1 MDMAAQK
8 QPGYPSRSASQPLP
22 AVSKRG
28 SSRPVVSREGEGEG
42 EARRGSPAVEQKKRG
57 RPLGR
62 KDSKPRKSRGS
73 AQKENQDSA
82 VPEPPLATS
91 GVKKKRGRPPGQKNG
106 TKKKVR
112 IRRPDGG
119 DYDMDATEDEGE
131 PGEDD
136 SEEFTDDD
144 PEEWTDD
151 EIDNADEKGNGD
163 GDHYAIPGER
173 DYEDEDG
180 RETDKDEYEYG
191 ESERDIESDL
201 LERLSAFSDDES
213 VTSKNSVES
222 VLIEGT
228 IKVPFSN
235 GNVHLMDKDNKGRFI
250 STSGFAYGVKR
261 SSNLKWSSGSHLK
274 GVSAETVVHIL
285 VLSLWI
291 MRIPIMLV
299 DIMR

>member
-8 QPGYPSRSASQPLP
+8 QPGYPSRSTSQPLP

-28 SSRPVVSREGEGEG
+28 SSRPVISREREE
-42 EARRGSPAVEQKKRG
+42 EARRGSPAIEQKKRG

-73 AQKENQDSA
+73 AQKETRDPA
-82 VPEPPLATS
+82 VPEPPSTTS
-91 GVKKKRGRPPGQKNG
+91 GAKKKKRGRPPGQKNG
-106 TKKKVR
+106 TTKKVR

-136 SEEFTDDD
+136 TEEFTDDD
-144 PEEWTDD
+144 PGEWTDD
-151 EIDNADEKGNGD
+151 EIDNADEKGDGD
-163 GDHYAIPGER
+163 GDQYDIPGER

-250 STSGFAYGVKR
+250 STSGFPYGVKR

-274 GVSAETVVHIL
+274 GVNAETVVHIL
-285 VLSLWI
+285 VLSLWM
-291 MRIPIMLV
+291 MRIPVMLV